1 MTRVES
7 SLSVPRY
14 VQVARTLFDEIENGR
29 YGVGSLL
36 PTEFELC
43 AQFGVSRFTVREAV
57 KQLVHQGLVVRQ
69 PGVGSRV
76 LARRPVKQYT
86 QTMTGITDLR
96 QYASETTLQVTGSQ
110 LLHVDG
116 ALAKLLEVNRGET
129 WLHIEGLRYQDGQTQ
144 PICLT
149 DVYVAPRF
157 RSLEGVQGAMREP
170 LYRILEKQFNC
181 TIKAVQQEIR
191 AMVLNAQ
198 LAKKLGVSARTAG
211 LWIAR
216 RYLDERDELVE
227 LAVSVHPAERF
238 SYRES
243 FRRDWQLN
251 NINTDT
257 TH

>member
-1 MTRVES
+1 MSRVES

-14 VQVARTLFDEIENGR
+14 VQVARTLFDEIESGR

-76 LARRPVKQYT
+76 LAQRPVKQYT

-96 QYASETTLQVTGSQ
+96 QYASETTLQVTASQ

-116 ALAKLLEVNRGET
+116 ALAKLLDVNRGET

-149 DVYVAPRF
+149 DVYIAPRF
-157 RSLEGVQGAMREP
+157 RSLDSVKGAMREP
-170 LYRILEKQFNC
+170 LYRMLEKQFNC

-198 LAKKLGVSARTAG
+198 LAKQLGVSARTAG

-216 RYLDERDELVE
+216 RYLDDRDELVE

>member
-1 MTRVES
+1 MSKVET

-14 VQVARTLFDEIENGR
+14 VQVARTLFDEIESGR

-57 KQLVHQGLVVRQ
+57 KQLVHQGLVARQ

-96 QYASETTLQVTGSQ
+96 QYASETTLQVNASQ
-110 LLHVDG
+110 LRHVDG
-116 ALAKLLEVNRGET
+116 ALAKLLDANKGET
-129 WLHIEGLRYQDGQTQ
+129 WLHIEGLRYQDGQVQ

-149 DVYVAPRF
+149 DVYIAPRF
-157 RSLEGVQGAMREP
+157 RSLDGVSGAMREP

-181 TIKAVQQEIR
+181 TIKTVQQEIR
-191 AMVLNAQ
+191 AIVLNAQ

-216 RYLDERDELVE
+216 RYLDERDDLVE
-227 LAVSVHPAERF
+227 LAISVHPAERF

>member
-1 MTRVES
+1 MSKVET

-14 VQVARTLFDEIENGR
+14 VQVARTLFDEIESGR

-57 KQLVHQGLVVRQ
+57 KQLVHQGLVARQ

-96 QYASETTLQVTGSQ
+96 QYASETTLQVKASQ

-116 ALAKLLEVNRGET
+116 TLAKLLDANKGET
-129 WLHIEGLRYQDGQTQ
+129 WLHIEGLRYQDGQVQ

-149 DVYVAPRF
+149 DVYIAPRF
-157 RSLEGVQGAMREP
+157 RSLDGVSGAMREP

-198 LAKKLGVSARTAG
+198 LAKQLGVSARTAG

>member
-1 MTRVES
+1 
-7 SLSVPRY
+7 
-14 VQVARTLFDEIENGR
+14 
-29 YGVGSLL
+29 
-36 PTEFELC
+36 
-43 AQFGVSRFTVREAV
+43 
-57 KQLVHQGLVVRQ
+57 
-69 PGVGSRV
+69 
-76 LARRPVKQYT
+76 
-86 QTMTGITDLR
+86 GITDLR

-110 LLHVDG
+110 LLHVDV
-116 ALAKLLEVNRGET
+116 ALAKLLEVNQGET

-149 DVYVAPRF
+149 NVYIAPRF
-157 RSLEGVQGAMREP
+157 RSLEGVKGAMREP

-198 LAKKLGVSARTAG
+198 LAKQLGVSARTAG

>member
-1 MTRVES
+1 
-7 SLSVPRY
+7 
-14 VQVARTLFDEIENGR
+14 
-29 YGVGSLL
+29 
-36 PTEFELC
+36 
-43 AQFGVSRFTVREAV
+43 
-57 KQLVHQGLVVRQ
+57 
-69 PGVGSRV
+69 
-76 LARRPVKQYT
+76 
-86 QTMTGITDLR
+86 
-96 QYASETTLQVTGSQ
+96 
-110 LLHVDG
+110 
-116 ALAKLLEVNRGET
+116 LLEVNKGET
-129 WLHIEGLRYQDGQTQ
+129 WLHIEGLRYQDGQEQ

-157 RSLEGVQGAMREP
+157 RSVEGVEGAMREP
-170 LYRILEKQFNC
+170 LYRLLEKQFGC

-191 AMVLNAQ
+191 AMVLNAP
-198 LAKKLGVSARTAG
+198 LAKKLGVSGRTAG

>member
-1 MTRVES
+1 VES

-14 VQVARTLFDEIENGR
+14 VQVARTLFDEIESGR

-43 AQFGVSRFTVREAV
+43 AEFGVSRFTVREAV

-96 QYASETTLQVTGSQ
+96 QYASETTLQVAGSQ

-116 ALAKLLEVNRGET
+116 ALAKLLEVNKGET

-149 DVYVAPRF
+149 NVYIAPRF
-157 RSLEGVQGAMREP
+157 RSLEGVKGSMREP
-170 LYRILEKQFNC
+170 LYRMLEKQFNC

-191 AMVLNAQ
+191 AMVLNVQ
-198 LAKKLGVSARTAG
+198 LAKQLGVSARTAG

-251 NINTDT
+251 NINTNT

>member
-1 MTRVES
+1 MSRVEP

-14 VQVARTLFDEIENGR
+14 VQVARTLFDEIESGR

-96 QYASETTLQVTGSQ
+96 QYASETTLQVTRSQ

-157 RSLEGVQGAMREP
+157 RSLEGVKSAMRGP
-170 LYRILEKQFNC
+170 RCRILEQQLNC
-181 TIKAVQQEIR
+181 TSKAVQEEIR

-198 LAKKLGVSARTAG
+198 LAKQLGVSARTAG

-251 NINTDT
+251 NINTNT
-257 TH
+257 TY

>member
-14 VQVARTLFDEIENGR
+14 VQVARTLFDEIESGR
-29 YGVGSLL
+29 YSVGSLL

-57 KQLVHQGLVVRQ
+57 KQLVQQGLVIRQ

-76 LARRPVKQYT
+76 LAQRAVKQYT

-96 QYASETTLQVTGSQ
+96 QYASETTLQVNGSQ
-110 LLHVDG
+110 VLHVDG
-116 ALAKLLEVNRGET
+116 TLAKLLEVNRGET
-129 WLHIEGLRYQDGQTQ
+129 WLHIEGLRYQDGQPQ
-144 PICLT
+144 PICFT
-149 DVYVAPRF
+149 DVYIAPRF
-157 RSLEGVQGAMREP
+157 RSLEGVKGAMREP
-170 LYRILEKQFNC
+170 LYRMLEKQFNC

-191 AMVLNAQ
+191 AMVLNTQ
-198 LAKKLGVSARTAG
+198 LAKQLGVSARTAG

>member
-14 VQVARTLFDEIENGR
+14 VQVARTLFDEIESGR

-43 AQFGVSRFTVREAV
+43 AEFGVSRFTVREAV

-96 QYASETTLQVTGSQ
+96 QYASETTLQVAGSQ

-116 ALAKLLEVNRGET
+116 ALAKLLEVNKGET

-149 DVYVAPRF
+149 NVYIAPRF
-157 RSLEGVQGAMREP
+157 RSLEGVKGSMREP
-170 LYRILEKQFNC
+170 LYRMLEKQFNC

-191 AMVLNAQ
+191 AMVLNVQ
-198 LAKKLGVSARTAG
+198 LAKQLGVSARTAG

-251 NINTDT
+251 NINTNT

>member
-1 MTRVES
+1 MSRVEP

-14 VQVARTLFDEIENGR
+14 VQVARTLFDEIESGR

-96 QYASETTLQVTGSQ
+96 QYASETTLQVTRSQ

-157 RSLEGVQGAMREP
+157 RSLEGVKSAMREP
-170 LYRILEKQFNC
+170 LYRILEQQFNC

-198 LAKKLGVSARTAG
+198 LAKQLGVSARTAG

-251 NINTDT
+251 NINTNT
-257 TH
+257 TY